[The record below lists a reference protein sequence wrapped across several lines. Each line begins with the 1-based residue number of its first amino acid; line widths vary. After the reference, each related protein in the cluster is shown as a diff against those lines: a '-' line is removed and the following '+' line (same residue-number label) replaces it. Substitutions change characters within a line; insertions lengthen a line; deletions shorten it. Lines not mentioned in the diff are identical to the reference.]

1 MKKLSIIM
9 PCFNCEEIIS
19 DTIIKLFNLVKDA
32 NLDSYE
38 FILINDGSSDNTAEI
53 ISNFQSENI
62 KFIDNKKN
70 LGKSASILIGLNNSK
85 FDNVILIDCD
95 LPYIDKILEVLRN
108 LDQFDFVYINRK
120 SKESKIINNT
130 KGFYIFSRFV
140 IGHTISILLNLFF
153 FNFKVGDTQA
163 GLKAFKKPINLNEYK
178 FISKK
183 FFFDAELMLIFYR
196 SGIKLFDIPVVYEI
210 DKKSSINIFSIK
222 NIKIILELLQVIIF
236 YSLNKTNKIKLKD

>member
-1 MKKLSIIM
+1 MKKFSFIM
-9 PCFNCEEIIS
+9 PCFNCEKIIS
-19 DTIIKLFNLVKDA
+19 ETIIKLFSLIKDA

-38 FILINDGSSDNTAEI
+38 LILVNDGSSDNTSSI
-53 ISNFQSENI
+53 ISDFQSDNI

-85 FDNVILIDCD
+85 YDNIILIDCD

-120 SKESKIINNT
+120 SKESKSINNT
-130 KGFYIFSRFV
+130 KSFYAFSRYI
-140 IGHTISILLNLFF
+140 IGHAVSIILNLFF

-196 SGIKLFDIPVVYEI
+196 SGIKLCDIPVVYEI
-210 DKKSSINIFSIK
+210 DNKSSINIFSLK
-222 NIKIILELLQVIIF
+222 NIKIILELLKVILF
-236 YSLNKTNKIKLKD
+236 YSLNKTNHIKLKY